1 VMNMKKNVIALSI
14 VGAMSLPAVASAMQ
28 VVGEDLEIYIKAHV
42 SLDITDPD
50 TATGD
55 SETGIS
61 SNSSRIGFK
70 GKHQLENG
78 MTAFYQIE
86 SKVSFDGD
94 NTGGDTLASRN
105 SWVGVSDGFGTV
117 MVGYSDTPFKDFG
130 GQFTVFGD
138 TVADRRAVLGSSA
151 IQSTSHA
158 MDQRAKNMIMY
169 KNSFGPTEVKIMYST
184 DLKGN
189 STPEG
194 QDKNKNNAVSGS
206 IVYKDGPLAI
216 GAAYES
222 ESNVTNADP
231 ETQVN
236 GARIGAMYD
245 FGSFGLGAI
254 YESLTSDDIPDL
266 DRDAYG
272 INGTVKITDATKLQA
287 QVLQADDYKD
297 VSNSGATM
305 TAIGVTTKLDK
316 TTSVYAIYTT
326 TSNDDNAKFQGI
338 GDGHDNT
345 LSTDLGGSPTAF
357 SFGFVYAI

>member
-1 VMNMKKNVIALSI
+1 MNMKKNVIALGI
-14 VGAMSLPAVASAMQ
+14 AGAMSLPAVASAMQ
-28 VVGEDLEIYIKAHV
+28 VVGEDLEVYIKAHV
-42 SLDITDPD
+42 SLDFTDPD
-50 TATGD
+50 TTTGD

-94 NTGGDTLASRN
+94 STAGDTLASRN
-105 SWVGVSDGFGTV
+105 SWVGVSGDFGSV
-117 MVGYSDTPFKDFG
+117 LAGYSDTPFKDLG

-138 TVADRRAVLGSSA
+138 TVADRRAILGSSA

-169 KNSFGPTEVKIMYST
+169 KNMVGPTEVKIMYST

-189 STPEG
+189 NTPEG
-194 QDKNKNNAVSGS
+194 QDKNKNDTISGS
-206 IVYKDGPLAI
+206 VVYKDGPLAV
-216 GAAYES
+216 GLAFES

-231 ETQVN
+231 ETKVD
-236 GARIGAMYD
+236 GTRLGAMYD

-254 YESLTSDDIPDL
+254 FEALSSDDIPDL
-266 DRDAYG
+266 DRNAYG
-272 INGTVKITDATKLQA
+272 INGTVKISDATKLQA
-287 QVLQADDYKD
+287 QVLIADDYKD
-297 VSNSGATM
+297 VSSSGATM
-305 TAIGVTTKLDK
+305 TSIGVTTKVDK
-316 TTSVYAIYTT
+316 TTSVYVIYTQT
-326 TSNDDNAKFQGI
+326 DNDDNAKFQGI
-338 GDGHDNT
+338 GDGHDDT
-345 LSTDLGGSPTAF
+345 LSTDLAGKPTAF